1 MWENLASFS
10 FISFLLALS
19 PGPDNIYV
27 LTQSLSY
34 GVKSGIA
41 TTMGLVSGC
50 VVHTTL
56 LAFGVSAIIAA
67 SETALFVIKIIGAV
81 YLFYLSLRVFRSNAS
96 IELSGKVP
104 GKNQWELFKIGLVMN
119 LVNPKVLLFFLAF
132 FPIFLWDP
140 TSGTIGQFY
149 LLGGTFMIIAFLV
162 FSLIA
167 VLAGRISSFLLKY
180 KKMGLFLKWL
190 QISVFLGIALFIVL
204 G

>member
-81 YLFYLSLRVFRSNAS
+81 YLFYLALRVFRSNAS

-119 LVNPKVLLFFLAF
+119 LVNPKVLLFFWLF
-132 FPIFLWDP
+132 SQFSYGTQPLGP
-140 TSGTIGQFY
+140 SG
-149 LLGGTFMIIAFLV
+149 
-162 FSLIA
+162 
-167 VLAGRISSFLLKY
+167 SFIY
-180 KKMGLFLKWL
+180 WE
-190 QISVFLGIALFIVL
+190 ALS
-204 G
+204 